1 MKHFV
6 IIAILV
12 IASTFAI
19 HAGLEGIGLLP
30 VQAST
35 QAISIDQL
43 FGMYTWAI
51 AFVFSLIAVVMFYA
65 LVVFRRRKGEIG
77 EGEHMEGN
85 STLEI
90 AWTVVPLL
98 AVVYLAYLGA
108 HSLAETR
115 RIDPS
120 ALVVKVISG
129 QWYWQF
135 QYPDYGISSTELY
148 LPLGQQIDFQM
159 TSKDVIHSFFVP
171 EFRLK
176 QDIVP
181 GRTTDLRVTP
191 SRLGVYTLEC
201 AQLCGTNHAYM
212 VAKVHVVAQSDF
224 DAWVESQK
232 ALAVENPALLG
243 QQLASQYG
251 CAVCHST
258 DGSKKVG
265 PTWSGLYD
273 SQVKLADGTQVEADE
288 KYLAEA
294 ISDPNL
300 QIVNGFQPNVM
311 PATFGQILD
320 QNQINALIAYIESL
334 K

>member
-43 FGMYTWAI
+43 FGLYTWAI
-51 AFVFSLIAVVMFYA
+51 AFVFSLIGVIMMYS
-65 LVVFRRRKGEIG
+65 LIVFRRRKGDTG
-77 EGEHMEGN
+77 EGEHIEGN

-90 AWTVVPLL
+90 VWTVVPLM
-98 AVVYLAYLGA
+98 AVIYLAYLGA

-115 RIDPS
+115 RVDPS
-120 ALVVKVISG
+120 ALVVKVIAG

-135 QYPDYGISSTELY
+135 QYPEDGISATELY
-148 LPLGQQIDFQM
+148 LPIGQQIDFQM

-191 SRLGVYTLEC
+191 SRLGEYTLEC

-212 VAKVHVVAQSDF
+212 NAKVHVVSQADF

-232 ALAVENPALLG
+232 TLAVQNPALLG
-243 QQLASQYG
+243 QQLSGQYG

-258 DGSKKVG
+258 DGSKNIG
-265 PTWSGLYD
+265 PTWFGLYD
-273 SQVKLADGTQVEADE
+273 AQVKLADGTQVKADE
-288 KYLAEA
+288 TYLTNS
-294 ISDPNL
+294 ITNPNQ
-300 QIVNGFQPNVM
+300 QIVDGFQPNVM
-311 PATFGQILD
+311 PGSFGQILD
-320 QNQINALIAYIESL
+320 QTQIKALVAYIESL

>member
-12 IASTFAI
+12 VASTFAI

-43 FGMYTWAI
+43 FGLYTWAI
-51 AFVFSLIAVVMFYA
+51 AFVFSLIIVIMLYA
-65 LVVFRRRKGEIG
+65 LVVFRRRKGETGDGAHI
-77 EGEHMEGN
+77 EGN

-90 AWTVVPLL
+90 AWTIVPLL
-98 AVVYLAYLGA
+98 AVLYLAYLGA

-120 ALVVKVISG
+120 ALVVKVIAG

-135 QYPDYGISSTELY
+135 QYPDQGISSTELY
-148 LPLGQQIDFQM
+148 LPIGQQIDFQM

-181 GRTTDLRVTP
+181 GRTVDLRVTP
-191 SRLGVYTLEC
+191 DKLGTYTVEC
-201 AQLCGTNHAYM
+201 AQLCGANHAYM
-212 VAKVHVVAQSDF
+212 TAKVHVVAQADF
-224 DAWVESQK
+224 DAWVQSQK
-232 ALAVENPALLG
+232 SLAAQDPALLG
-243 QQLASQYG
+243 EQLATQYG

-265 PTWSGLYD
+265 PTWAGLYG
-273 SQVKLADGTQVEADE
+273 SQVELNDGSKVTADVT
-288 KYLAEA
+288 YLTNS
-294 ISDPNL
+294 IVNPNL

-311 PATFGQILD
+311 PQTFGQILE
-320 QNQINALIAYIESL
+320 QNQIDALVAYIESL

>member
-1 MKHFV
+1 
-6 IIAILV
+6 
-12 IASTFAI
+12 
-19 HAGLEGIGLLP
+19 
-30 VQAST
+30 
-35 QAISIDQL
+35 
-43 FGMYTWAI
+43 
-51 AFVFSLIAVVMFYA
+51 
-65 LVVFRRRKGEIG
+65 
-77 EGEHMEGN
+77 
-85 STLEI
+85 
-90 AWTVVPLL
+90 
-98 AVVYLAYLGA
+98 
-108 HSLAETR
+108 
-115 RIDPS
+115 
-120 ALVVKVISG
+120 VISG